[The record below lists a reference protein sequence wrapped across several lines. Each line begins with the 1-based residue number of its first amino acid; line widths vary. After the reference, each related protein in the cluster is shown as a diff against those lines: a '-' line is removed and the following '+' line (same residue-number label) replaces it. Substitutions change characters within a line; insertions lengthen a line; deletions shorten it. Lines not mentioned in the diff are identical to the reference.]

1 MTVRMNI
8 NEKKITKLH
17 DDPVAQLGTDFEN
30 EILMLIRG

>member
-1 MTVRMNI
+1 MIVRMNI
-8 NEKKITKLH
+8 NEKNTELH